1 LGFPHLRLSEVDT
14 STHTRSRGAHCPPAI
29 IKFPIKGEYM
39 NLIKIYDTT
48 LRDGTQAEDISF
60 LVEDKIRIA
69 HKLDE
74 TGIHYI
80 EGGWPGSNPKDV
92 AFFKDIK
99 KENLAQAKVAAFGS
113 TRRAKTTPDK
123 DNNIRTLVQAETDAV
138 TIFGKTWDFHVREAL
153 RISLEE
159 NLELIFDSLEY
170 LKARVPEVFYDA
182 EHFFDGYKANPEYAI
197 KTLQAAAEAKV
208 DCIVLCDTN
217 GGTMP
222 FELAEIIGEVRKH
235 IETPLGIHT
244 HNDSEC
250 AVANSLNAVNMGII
264 HVQGTINGF
273 GERCGNA
280 NLCSIIPALKLKMK
294 RECISDE
301 QLKRLSEL
309 SRFVYELANL
319 SPNKHMPYVGNSA
332 FAHKGGVHVS
342 AIQRHP
348 GTYEH
353 IKPEL
358 VGNATRVL
366 VSDLSGRSNILAKAE
381 EFHINLDSKDP
392 VTMEIL
398 DNIKEMENRGYQ
410 FEGAEASF
418 ELLMKRALGT
428 HKKFF
433 SIIGFRVIDEKRQEV
448 QKPLSEATIMVKVG
462 GKIEHTAAEGSGPV
476 NALDNALRK
485 ALEKFYPKLKEVRL
499 LDYKVRVLSGGQGTA
514 SATRVL
520 IESGDKENR
529 WGTVGVS
536 DNIIDASYHALTDSI
551 EYKLHKDEE
560 AEQARK

>member
-1 LGFPHLRLSEVDT
+1 MSLVKL
-14 STHTRSRGAHCPPAI
+14 
-29 IKFPIKGEYM
+29 
-39 NLIKIYDTT
+39 YDTT

-74 TGIHYI
+74 IGIHYI

-99 KENLAQAKVAAFGS
+99 KEKLSQAKIAAFGS
-113 TRRAKTTPDK
+113 TRRAKVTPDK
-123 DNNIRTLVQAETDAV
+123 DHNLKTLIQAEPDV
-138 TIFGKTWDFHVREAL
+138 CTIFGKTWDFHVHEAL

-170 LKARVPEVFYDA
+170 LKANVPEVFYDA
-182 EHFFDGYKANPEYAI
+182 EHFFDGYKANPDYAI
-197 KTLQAAAEAKV
+197 KTLKAAQDAKA

-222 FELAEIIGEVRKH
+222 FELVEIIREVRKH
-235 IETPLGIHT
+235 ITAPLGIHT

-250 AVANSLNAVNMGII
+250 AVANSLHAVSEGIVQ
-264 HVQGTINGF
+264 VQGTINGF

-294 RECISDE
+294 RECIGDD
-301 QLKRLSEL
+301 QLRKLRDL

-319 SPNKHMPYVGNSA
+319 SPNKHQAYVGNSA

-348 GTYEH
+348 ETYEH
-353 IKPEL
+353 LRPEL
-358 VGNATRVL
+358 VGNMTRVL

-381 EFHINLDSKDP
+381 EFNIKMDSKDP
-392 VTMEIL
+392 VTLEIL
-398 DNIKEMENRGYQ
+398 ENIKEMENRGYQ

-428 HKKFF
+428 HRKFF
-433 SIIGFRVIDEKRQEV
+433 SVIGFRVIDEKRHED

-462 GKIEHTAAEGSGPV
+462 GKIEHTAAEGNGPV

-485 ALEKFYPKLKEVRL
+485 ALEKFYPRLKEVKL
-499 LDYKVRVLSGGQGTA
+499 LDYKVRVLPAGQGTA
-514 SATRVL
+514 SSIRVL
-520 IESGDKENR
+520 IESGDKESR

-536 DNIIDASYHALTDSI
+536 ENIVDASYQALLDSV
-551 EYKLHKDEE
+551 EYKLHKSEE
-560 AEQARK
+560 IEGSKK